1 MGLQYVN
8 EQKQISLEIKKT
20 PIRLIFK
27 AAWGLAKIAAIILIV
42 AAFPRLIGVLMI
54 AGGIALLIP
63 VALIGVAF
71 GILKGCI

>member
-1 MGLQYVN
+1 MFELLVLVLFGWLFV
-8 EQKQISLEIKKT
+8 SA
-20 PIRLIFK
+20 IRLIFK
-27 AAWGLAKIAAIILIV
+27 AAWGLAKIAAIILII
-42 AAFPRLIGVLMI
+42 AAFPTLIGVLMI

>member
-1 MGLQYVN
+1 MFELLVLVLFGWLF
-8 EQKQISLEIKKT
+8 ISA
-20 PIRLIFK
+20 IRLIFK
-27 AAWGLAKIAAIILIV
+27 AAWGLAKIAAIILIIS
-42 AAFPRLIGVLMI
+42 ALPTLIGVLMI

>member
-1 MGLQYVN
+1 MFELLVLVLFGWLF
-8 EQKQISLEIKKT
+8 ISA
-20 PIRLIFK
+20 IRLIFK

-42 AAFPRLIGVLMI
+42 AAFPTLIGVLMI

-71 GILKGCI
+71 GILKGFI